1 MLSNER
7 PASCHPS
14 AAPGPVDL
22 PLRRSLKHVRQR
34 VEGRVLDVRLP
45 CACHWRHPRACGR
58 DESGPPATP
67 SCALF
72 LRGPCS
78 LEQDTVGLDD
88 RPRSLRE
95 VWCFRIQDGRPGSLE
110 NACSRSGTP
119 GAAKLQGGLRRA
131 RSRREHDK
139 QDGQSKA
146 SYDVAFSCQDAPS
159 AIPNGRT
166 VDRQSEARDRRSLIR
181 VRRETTTPSGVASGL
196 YFRGCLA
203 HTGAAVAAVPRPA
216 PSAR

>member
-119 GAAKLQGGLRRA
+119 GAAKLQFGLRRGCGRGRNRGA
-131 RSRREHDK
+131 HDK
-139 QDGQSKA
+139 HERQAKA
-146 SYDVAFSCQDAPS
+146 SSDVALSCQ
-159 AIPNGRT
+159 
-166 VDRQSEARDRRSLIR
+166 
-181 VRRETTTPSGVASGL
+181 VASGMRIL
-196 YFRGCLA
+196 STQNVRSPSEAGA
-203 HTGAAVAAVPRPA
+203 RRPSGRKKGAAWTLYSERPA
-216 PSAR
+216 MSRRSC